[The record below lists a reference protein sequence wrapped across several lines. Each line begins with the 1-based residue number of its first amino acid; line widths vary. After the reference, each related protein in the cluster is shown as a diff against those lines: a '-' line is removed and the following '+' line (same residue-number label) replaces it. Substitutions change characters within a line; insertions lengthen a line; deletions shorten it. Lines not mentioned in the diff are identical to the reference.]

1 LSNGIPITPFKED
14 KTDREFLSLTRF
26 LVRISSE
33 YDLRVSLR
41 HAFSFDSIRSKEKYN
56 FDNFIDYYDYDACEE
71 EQEKDDEWEE

>member
-41 HAFSFDSIRSKEKYN
+41 HAFSFDSIRSK
-56 FDNFIDYYDYDACEE
+56 D
-71 EQEKDDEWEE
+71 